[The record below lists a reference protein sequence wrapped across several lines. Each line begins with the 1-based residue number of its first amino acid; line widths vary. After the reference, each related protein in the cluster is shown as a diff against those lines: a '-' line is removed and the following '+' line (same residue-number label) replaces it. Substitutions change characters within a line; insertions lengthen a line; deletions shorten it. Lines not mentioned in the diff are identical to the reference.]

1 MTQELH
7 VDLID
12 GQFSAEDAREL
23 LIDLFSRKTN
33 FHEIRNF
40 SSKERFGKEDHRHVN
55 RIAKLTKNKQQ
66 LIQFFNEL
74 EKFGKRISIKSM
86 VEIKVTD
93 EVPAEMEKGV
103 TA

>member
-1 MTQELH
+1 MTKQLH
-7 VDLID
+7 IDLID
-12 GQFSAEDAREL
+12 GHFRPEDAKEL

-33 FHEIRNF
+33 FHEIKNL
-40 SSKERFGKEDHRHVN
+40 SSQERFGKDDHTHIN
-55 RIAKLTKNKQQ
+55 RITQLTKNKQQ

-74 EKFGKRISIKSM
+74 EKSGKRISIKSM

-93 EVPAEMEKGV
+93 EVTAELEEGV